1 MDNIIDLIA
10 TDAKPSEV
18 SDAIKA
24 SLFAKAAERVDAAR
38 PIVAAD
44 LFDNVG
50 YEEPEEGES
59 EVDQESQE
67 EE

>member
-18 SDAIKA
+18 SDAIKGI
-24 SLFAKAAERVDAAR
+24 LFAKAAERVDAAR

-44 LFDNVG
+44 LFDNAE
-50 YEEPEEGES
+50 YEDEVEN
-59 EVDQESQE
+59 EVDQEPQE
-67 EE
+67 DQE

>member
-18 SDAIKA
+18 SDAIKGI
-24 SLFAKAAERVDAAR
+24 LFAKAAERVDAAR

-44 LFDNVG
+44 LFDALETEDEVENEV
-50 YEEPEEGES
+50 EQEP
-59 EVDQESQE
+59 QE